1 MRINRSTK
9 TLFTLGGKI
18 YVVGG
23 ERGSQ
28 ILANGEVYDQQTDKW
43 SDISP
48 MIVPRCEFG
57 LCALGGTLW
66 AVGGW
71 IGVDIGGSM
80 ECYDPIKDTWTDI
93 GEC

>member
-1 MRINRSTK
+1 MKEVHKYWRTAKVDGIEFKVSMRASDSNFHYT
-9 TLFTLGGKI
+9 
-18 YVVGG
+18 
-23 ERGSQ
+23 
-28 ILANGEVYDQQTDKW
+28 VYDPQSNKW
-43 SDISP
+43 NDISP

-80 ECYDPIKDTWTDI
+80 ECYDPIKNAWTDI
-93 GEC
+93 GEF